1 MGIAHKNRPLS
12 GRRTATVENFDRL
25 MAVNARSTFL
35 CYKHA
40 ARQMIAQGRGGRII
54 GAKDFLSFSL
64 ALVDVKMFSGAC
76 SAAGKR
82 GRIVQSLHIL
92 T

>member
-1 MGIAHKNRPLS
+1 MRVVHKDCPLN
-12 GRRTATVENFDRL
+12 GRCTATVEDFDRV

-54 GAKDFLSFSL
+54 GENIFYPSPWHFV
-64 ALVDVKMFSGAC
+64 VDVKVITGAC
-76 SAAGKR
+76 SAGGKK
-82 GRIVQSLHIL
+82 GRII
-92 T
+92 

>member
-1 MGIAHKNRPLS
+1 
-12 GRRTATVENFDRL
+12 

-40 ARQMIAQGRGGRII
+40 AKQMVAQGHGGRII
-54 GAKDFLSFSL
+54 GAKDLIIPYPSTL
-64 ALVDVKMFSGAC
+64 ALAD
-76 SAAGKR
+76 
-82 GRIVQSLHIL
+82 

>member
-1 MGIAHKNRPLS
+1 
-12 GRRTATVENFDRL
+12 

-40 ARQMIAQGRGGRII
+40 ARQMIAQGRGGGRII
-54 GAKDFLSFSL
+54 GSKDFTYPFSL
-64 ALVDVKMFSGAC
+64 ALVD
-76 SAAGKR
+76 
-82 GRIVQSLHIL
+82 